1 MTDLDD
7 IGFLIA
13 KGSNEWDV
21 LYDRELR
28 SYANSR
34 KDVISV
40 THTPRNIGQTNIIIV
55 WYTTSRSSTSYAV
68 KHL

>member
-40 THTPRNIGQTNIIIV
+40 THTPRNI
-55 WYTTSRSSTSYAV
+55 
-68 KHL
+68 